1 MLKTIGNTIIVFI
14 VGLSI
19 LFFLTDGLNAFTSE
33 GARRYEIE
41 QRPIELPNIYLLD
54 AKGNYF
60 LIQDYSE
67 KIVLV
72 DFIFTKC
79 RSVCPIITQNLK
91 KLHTRL
97 KRSLIA
103 KHVVLLT
110 ISFDPDYDTP
120 PVLARYSE
128 AVGAD
133 THDWIFAT
141 VENKRQ
147 LQILLD
153 TFGIVVIPSPDGQF
167 EHNAAIHLVD
177 RSGRLAK
184 IFDYDSIELILQDL
198 MTRV

>member
-1 MLKTIGNTIIVFI
+1 MLKTIGNTIVVFI

-41 QRPIELPNIYLLD
+41 QQPIELPNIYLLD
-54 AKGNYF
+54 TKGNYF

-79 RSVCPIITQNLK
+79 RSVCPIITQNFK

-97 KRSLIA
+97 KRSLMA
-103 KHVVLLT
+103 KNVVLLT
-110 ISFDPDYDTP
+110 ISFDPDSDTP
-120 PVLARYSE
+120 PVLARYSK

-141 VENKRQ
+141 VENKLQ
-147 LQILLD
+147 LQVLLD

-184 IFDYDSIELILQDL
+184 IFDYDSIELILQEL